1 LLAIAGFFCLIYFV
15 DYHMNKSD
23 FHISKLDCPSEEQL
37 IRIKLM
43 ELIDVKKL
51 FSQGN
56 LRGTVK

>member
-1 LLAIAGFFCLIYFV
+1 
-15 DYHMNKSD
+15 MNKSD